1 MNILLI
7 SSLLSNNLLD
17 DIRKITGQYPAYA
30 VQKFYRVLAAGLCKN
45 KSNVTVLSNPPA
57 FMSEKR
63 ERFLNYQNDS
73 EDGVNYRYVPFL
85 NFSVI
90 RHLCLFI
97 YTFLYVFGYG
107 FKKRK
112 DKAIVC
118 DILCYSTCLAAL
130 LAAKITGVKI
140 VGLVTDLPW
149 LVDEEGKV
157 SFKMRIFGAFT
168 KWYIKKYAY
177 YVFLTEQMNEVINK
191 KLKPYI
197 VIEGFA
203 NIEMENVE
211 NLLEKKDSPKTI
223 MYAGFLQEKYGL
235 KMLVEGFMTL
245 KDLDA
250 KLVIYG
256 TGPYSEELEECTK
269 IDSRVEYR
277 GFAANSV
284 IVEAELKASVLI
296 NPRPTHEEYTKYS
309 FPSKNMEYMASG
321 TPILTTKLP
330 GMPLEYYPYI
340 YHFEDETTEGYARVI
355 KEVLNKQP
363 EELHKKGADA
373 KAWVMSKKN
382 NVVQS
387 ARILNMLS

>member
-1 MNILLI
+1 
-7 SSLLSNNLLD
+7 
-17 DIRKITGQYPAYA
+17 
-30 VQKFYRVLAAGLCKN
+30 
-45 KSNVTVLSNPPA
+45 
-57 FMSEKR
+57 
-63 ERFLNYQNDS
+63 
-73 EDGVNYRYVPFL
+73 
-85 NFSVI
+85 
-90 RHLCLFI
+90 
-97 YTFLYVFGYG
+97 
-107 FKKRK
+107 
-112 DKAIVC
+112 
-118 DILCYSTCLAAL
+118 
-130 LAAKITGVKI
+130 
-140 VGLVTDLPW
+140 
-149 LVDEEGKV
+149 
-157 SFKMRIFGAFT
+157 
-168 KWYIKKYAY
+168 
-177 YVFLTEQMNEVINK
+177 MNEVINK